1 MRIGIKV
8 LGCPKNE
15 ADCEI
20 LAGLLKKRGHEIV
33 RDVENAD
40 VVILDTCAF
49 IEDAKRE
56 SISEIFEFVDY
67 KLSTRRSFKLIVK
80 GCLVQRYGRILR
92 EEIPEVD
99 GWFGVIAPERLVEA
113 LERGEN
119 YLVPT
124 TPEVVYSFSHRCSLD
139 NRPYSYIKISDGC
152 DRGCTFCSIPSF
164 KGKFKSRK
172 IEDILKEAR
181 YLIESGKKEI
191 ILVAQDTTGY
201 GIDIYGN
208 QALPELLR
216 SLNSL
221 EGEFWI
227 RVMYL
232 HPDFLTQD
240 IIETMCSLE
249 KVVKYFDV
257 PIQHASDEIL
267 KRMGRMKKSEELME
281 LFERIRKACPDAVL
295 RTSVIV
301 GFPGEKD
308 EDFEKLME
316 FVTYVG
322 FDKLGVFVY
331 SDEEGTVA
339 HGFSDKVDK
348 EVAEERKE
356 RLLLEQADIS
366 FEKLN
371 RFLGKELVAVL
382 EDRENGFMV
391 GRVWMDAP
399 EIDGVIYLEGEG
411 RIGDFVKVRVEE
423 HDEYDM
429 KGVILCQ
436 T

>member
-20 LAGLLKKRGHEIV
+20 LAGLLKKRGYEIV

-67 KLSTRRSFKLIVK
+67 KLSTRQGLKLIVK

-113 LERGEN
+113 LERGEK

-164 KGKFKSRK
+164 KGKFRSRK

-267 KRMGRMKKSEELME
+267 RRMGRMKKSEELME
-281 LFERIRKACPDAVL
+281 LFERIRKACPNAVL

-316 FVTYVG
+316 FVTDVG

-371 RFLGKELVAVL
+371 GFLGKELVAVL

>member
-20 LAGLLKKRGHEIV
+20 LAGILKKRGHEIV
-33 RDVENAD
+33 KNVEDAD

-67 KLSTRRSFKLIVK
+67 KLSTKQDLKLIVK

-99 GWFGVIAPERLVEA
+99 GWFGVVAPERLVEA
-113 LERGEN
+113 LERGEEFF
-119 YLVPT
+119 VPT

-152 DRGCTFCSIPSF
+152 DRGCTFCSIPKF
-164 KGKFKSRK
+164 KGKFRSRK

-216 SLNSL
+216 GLNSL
-221 EGEFWI
+221 EGKFWI

-267 KRMGRMKKSEELME
+267 RRMGRMKKSEELME
-281 LFERIRKACPDAVL
+281 LFERIRRACPDAVL

-301 GFPGEKD
+301 GFPGERD

-316 FVTYVG
+316 FVVDVG

-339 HGFSDKVDK
+339 HEFSDKVDK

-356 RLLLEQADIS
+356 RLLLKQADIS

-371 RFLGKELVAVL
+371 RFLEKEFVAVL
-382 EDRENGFMV
+382 EDRENGFMI
-391 GRVWMDAP
+391 GRTWMDAP
-399 EIDGVIYLEGEG
+399 EIDGVIYLKGKG
-411 RIGDFVKVRVEE
+411 KIGDLVKVRVEE

>member
-20 LAGLLKKRGHEIV
+20 LAGILKKRGHEIV
-33 RDVENAD
+33 KNVEDAD

-67 KLSTRRSFKLIVK
+67 KLSTKQDLKLIVK

-99 GWFGVIAPERLVEA
+99 GWFGVVAPERLVEA
-113 LERGEN
+113 LERGEEFF
-119 YLVPT
+119 VPT

-152 DRGCTFCSIPSF
+152 DRGCTFCSIPKF
-164 KGKFKSRK
+164 KGKFRSRK

-221 EGEFWI
+221 EGKFWI

-267 KRMGRMKKSEELME
+267 RRMGRMKKSEELME
-281 LFERIRKACPDAVL
+281 LFERIRRACPDAVL

-316 FVTYVG
+316 FVTDVG

-339 HGFSDKVDK
+339 HEFSDKVDK

-356 RLLLEQADIS
+356 RLLLKQADIS

-371 RFLGKELVAVL
+371 RFLEKEFVAVL
-382 EDRENGFMV
+382 EDRENGFMI
-391 GRVWMDAP
+391 GRTWMDAP
-399 EIDGVIYLEGEG
+399 EIDGVIYLKGKG
-411 RIGDFVKVRVEE
+411 KIGDLVKVRVEE

>member
-20 LAGLLKKRGHEIV
+20 LAGILKKRGHEIV
-33 RDVENAD
+33 KNVEDAD

-67 KLSTRRSFKLIVK
+67 KLSTKQDLKLMVK

-99 GWFGVIAPERLVEA
+99 GWFGVVAPERLVEA
-113 LERGEN
+113 LERGEEFF
-119 YLVPT
+119 VPT

-152 DRGCTFCSIPSF
+152 DRGCTFCSIPKF
-164 KGKFKSRK
+164 KGKFRSRK

-216 SLNSL
+216 GLNSL
-221 EGEFWI
+221 EGKFWI

-267 KRMGRMKKSEELME
+267 RRMGRMKKSEELME
-281 LFERIRKACPDAVL
+281 LFERIRRACPDAVL

-301 GFPGEKD
+301 GFPGERD

-316 FVTYVG
+316 FVVDVG

-339 HGFSDKVDK
+339 HEFSDKVDK

-356 RLLLEQADIS
+356 RLLLKQADIS

-371 RFLGKELVAVL
+371 RFLEKEFVAVL
-382 EDRENGFMV
+382 EDRENGFMI
-391 GRVWMDAP
+391 GRTWMDAP
-399 EIDGVIYLEGEG
+399 EIDGVIYLKGKG
-411 RIGDFVKVRVEE
+411 KIGDLVKVRVEE

>member
-1 MRIGIKV
+1 
-8 LGCPKNE
+8 
-15 ADCEI
+15 
-20 LAGLLKKRGHEIV
+20 
-33 RDVENAD
+33 
-40 VVILDTCAF
+40 
-49 IEDAKRE
+49 
-56 SISEIFEFVDY
+56 
-67 KLSTRRSFKLIVK
+67 
-80 GCLVQRYGRILR
+80 
-92 EEIPEVD
+92 
-99 GWFGVIAPERLVEA
+99 
-113 LERGEN
+113 
-119 YLVPT
+119 
-124 TPEVVYSFSHRCSLD
+124 
-139 NRPYSYIKISDGC
+139 
-152 DRGCTFCSIPSF
+152 
-164 KGKFKSRK
+164 
-172 IEDILKEAR
+172 
-181 YLIESGKKEI
+181 
-191 ILVAQDTTGY
+191 
-201 GIDIYGN
+201 
-208 QALPELLR
+208 
-216 SLNSL
+216 
-221 EGEFWI
+221 
-227 RVMYL
+227 
-232 HPDFLTQD
+232 
-240 IIETMCSLE
+240 
-249 KVVKYFDV
+249 
-257 PIQHASDEIL
+257 
-267 KRMGRMKKSEELME
+267 LME
-281 LFERIRKACPDAVL
+281 LFERIRKACPNAVL

-316 FVTYVG
+316 FVTDVG

-371 RFLGKELVAVL
+371 GFLGKELVAVL

>member
-20 LAGLLKKRGHEIV
+20 LAGILKKRGHEIV
-33 RDVENAD
+33 KNVEDAD

-67 KLSTRRSFKLIVK
+67 KLSTKQDLKLIVK

-99 GWFGVIAPERLVEA
+99 GWFGVVAPERLVEA
-113 LERGEN
+113 LERGEEFF
-119 YLVPT
+119 VPT

-152 DRGCTFCSIPSF
+152 DRGCTFCSIPKF
-164 KGKFKSRK
+164 KGKFRSRK

-221 EGEFWI
+221 EGKFWI

-267 KRMGRMKKSEELME
+267 RRMGRMKKSEELME
-281 LFERIRKACPDAVL
+281 LFERIRRACPDAVL

-301 GFPGEKD
+301 GFPGERD

-316 FVTYVG
+316 FVVDVG

-339 HGFSDKVDK
+339 HEFSDKVDK

-356 RLLLEQADIS
+356 RLLLKQADIS

-371 RFLGKELVAVL
+371 RFLEKEFVAVL
-382 EDRENGFMV
+382 EDRENGFMI
-391 GRVWMDAP
+391 GRTWMDAP
-399 EIDGVIYLEGEG
+399 EIDGVIYLKGKG
-411 RIGDFVKVRVEE
+411 KIGDLVKVRVEE

>member
-49 IEDAKRE
+49 IEDAKQE

-139 NRPYSYIKISDGC
+139 NRPYSCIKISDGC

-281 LFERIRKACPDAVL
+281 LFERIRKACPNAVL

>member
-49 IEDAKRE
+49 IEDAKQE

-139 NRPYSYIKISDGC
+139 NRPYSCIKISDGC

>member
-33 RDVENAD
+33 KDVENAD

-124 TPEVVYSFSHRCSLD
+124 TPEIVYSFSHRCSLD
-139 NRPYSYIKISDGC
+139 NRPYSCIKISDGC

>member
-1 MRIGIKV
+1 MKIGIKV

-20 LAGLLKKRGHEIV
+20 LAGLLRKSGHEIAKN
-33 RDVENAD
+33 VESAD

-67 KLSTRRSFKLIVK
+67 KLSIRRDLKLVVK
-80 GCLVQRYGRILR
+80 GCLVQRYGKILK

-99 GWFGVIAPERLVEA
+99 GWFGVITPEKLVKA
-113 LERGEN
+113 LERGEKFI
-119 YLVPT
+119 VPV
-124 TPEVVYSFSHRCSLD
+124 TPEVVYEFSHRCPL
-139 NRPYSYIKISDGC
+139 NNKPYSYIKISDGC
-152 DRGCTFCSIPSF
+152 DRNCTFCSIPNF
-164 KGKFKSRK
+164 KGKLRSRRM
-172 IEDILKEAR
+172 EDILKEAE
-181 YLIESGKKEI
+181 YMIKMGKKEI

-201 GIDIYGN
+201 GIDIYGK
-208 QALPELLR
+208 QALPELLKK
-216 SLNSL
+216 LNNL
-221 EGEFWI
+221 EGDFWI

-240 IIETMCSLE
+240 IIKTICSLE
-249 KVVKYFDV
+249 KVVKYFDI

-267 KRMGRMKKSEELME
+267 IKMGRLKRSKELRK
-281 LFERIRKACPDAVL
+281 LFAEIRKVCPDAIL

-301 GFPGEKD
+301 GFPGEKNK
-308 EDFEKLME
+308 DFEKLLE
-316 FVTYVG
+316 FVTEIR

-331 SDEEGTVA
+331 SDEEGTIA
-339 HGFSDKVDK
+339 YKFDDKVDK
-348 EVAEERKE
+348 EIAMERKE

-366 FEKLN
+366 YEKLN
-371 RFLGKELVAVL
+371 RFLGKELAVL
-382 EDRENGFMV
+382 LEGKENGFTV

-399 EIDGVIYLEGEG
+399 DIDGVIYVKGEG
-411 RIGDFVKVRVEE
+411 KIGDFVKVRVEE

-429 KGVILCQ
+429 KGVIVCQ

>member
-1 MRIGIKV
+1 
-8 LGCPKNE
+8 
-15 ADCEI
+15 
-20 LAGLLKKRGHEIV
+20 
-33 RDVENAD
+33 
-40 VVILDTCAF
+40 
-49 IEDAKRE
+49 
-56 SISEIFEFVDY
+56 
-67 KLSTRRSFKLIVK
+67 
-80 GCLVQRYGRILR
+80 
-92 EEIPEVD
+92 
-99 GWFGVIAPERLVEA
+99 
-113 LERGEN
+113 
-119 YLVPT
+119 
-124 TPEVVYSFSHRCSLD
+124 
-139 NRPYSYIKISDGC
+139 
-152 DRGCTFCSIPSF
+152 
-164 KGKFKSRK
+164 
-172 IEDILKEAR
+172 EDILKEAR

-216 SLNSL
+216 GLNSL
-221 EGEFWI
+221 EGKFWI

-267 KRMGRMKKSEELME
+267 RRMGRMKKSEELME
-281 LFERIRKACPDAVL
+281 LFERIRRACPDAVL

-301 GFPGEKD
+301 GFPGERD

-316 FVTYVG
+316 FVVDVG

-339 HGFSDKVDK
+339 HEFSDKVDK

-356 RLLLEQADIS
+356 RLLLKQADIS

-371 RFLGKELVAVL
+371 RFLEKEFVAVL
-382 EDRENGFMV
+382 EDRENGFMI
-391 GRVWMDAP
+391 GRTWMDAP
-399 EIDGVIYLEGEG
+399 EIDGVIYLKGKG
-411 RIGDFVKVRVEE
+411 KIGDLVKVRVEE

>member
-20 LAGLLKKRGHEIV
+20 LAGILKKRGHEIV
-33 RDVENAD
+33 KNVEDAD

-67 KLSTRRSFKLIVK
+67 KLSTKQDLKLIVK

-99 GWFGVIAPERLVEA
+99 GWFGVVAPERLVEA
-113 LERGEN
+113 LERGEEFF
-119 YLVPT
+119 VPT

-152 DRGCTFCSIPSF
+152 DRGCTFCSIPKF
-164 KGKFKSRK
+164 KGKFRSRK

-181 YLIESGKKEI
+181 YLIDSGKKEI

-216 SLNSL
+216 GLNSL
-221 EGEFWI
+221 EGKFWI

-267 KRMGRMKKSEELME
+267 RRMGRMKKSEELME
-281 LFERIRKACPDAVL
+281 LFERIRRACPDAVL

-301 GFPGEKD
+301 GFPGERD

-316 FVTYVG
+316 FVTDVG

-339 HGFSDKVDK
+339 HEFSDKVDK

-356 RLLLEQADIS
+356 RLLLKQADIS

-371 RFLGKELVAVL
+371 RFLEKEFVAVL
-382 EDRENGFMV
+382 EDRENGFMI
-391 GRVWMDAP
+391 GRTWMDAP
-399 EIDGVIYLEGEG
+399 EIDGVIYLKGKG
-411 RIGDFVKVRVEE
+411 KIGDLVKVRVEE

>member
-20 LAGLLKKRGHEIV
+20 LAGILKKRGHEIV
-33 RDVENAD
+33 KNVEDAD

-67 KLSTRRSFKLIVK
+67 KLSTKQDLKLIVK

-99 GWFGVIAPERLVEA
+99 GWFGVVAPERLVEA
-113 LERGEN
+113 LERGEEFF
-119 YLVPT
+119 VPT

-152 DRGCTFCSIPSF
+152 DRGCTFCSIPKF
-164 KGKFKSRK
+164 KGKFRSRK

-216 SLNSL
+216 GLNSL
-221 EGEFWI
+221 EGKFWI

-267 KRMGRMKKSEELME
+267 RRMGRMKKSEELME
-281 LFERIRKACPDAVL
+281 LFERIRRACPDAVL

-301 GFPGEKD
+301 GFPGERD

-316 FVTYVG
+316 FVTDVG

-339 HGFSDKVDK
+339 HEFSDKVDK

-356 RLLLEQADIS
+356 RLLLKQADIS

-371 RFLGKELVAVL
+371 RFLEKEFVAVL
-382 EDRENGFMV
+382 EDRENGFMI
-391 GRVWMDAP
+391 GRTWMDAP
-399 EIDGVIYLEGEG
+399 EIDGVIYLKGKG
-411 RIGDFVKVRVEE
+411 KIGDLVKVRVEE